1 MQNAVT
7 QQRHDAAPDI
17 GGSSRL

>member
-1 MQNAVT
+1 MQNTVT
-7 QQRHDAAPDI
+7 QQRHDAVPDI